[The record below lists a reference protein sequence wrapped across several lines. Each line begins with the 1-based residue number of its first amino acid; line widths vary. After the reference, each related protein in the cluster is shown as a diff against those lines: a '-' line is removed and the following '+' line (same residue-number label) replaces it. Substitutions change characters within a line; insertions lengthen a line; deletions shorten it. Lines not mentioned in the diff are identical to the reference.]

1 MAAPTYWT
9 DEKKKETIELIFD
22 RISNGESVRSILD
35 NADRKVY
42 PSWVTFNVWL
52 SENEEL
58 SKQYA
63 RACEMRSDLIFDEM
77 IEIADDGTNDFTKK
91 MIGDV
96 EVEMLNTE
104 HLQRSRLRIDTR
116 KWILSKMNPKKY
128 GEKLELDNKHSG
140 EIKTTSLTKEERDA
154 RIIELKNKLN
164 DRDK

>member
-1 MAAPTYWT
+1 MAAPIYWT

-35 NADRKVY
+35 EADRKVY

-96 EVEMLNTE
+96 EVEILNTE

-140 EIKTTSLTKEERDA
+140 EIKTTPQINLIVEGKTFNLKE
-154 RIIELKNKLN
+154 KK
-164 DRDK
+164 